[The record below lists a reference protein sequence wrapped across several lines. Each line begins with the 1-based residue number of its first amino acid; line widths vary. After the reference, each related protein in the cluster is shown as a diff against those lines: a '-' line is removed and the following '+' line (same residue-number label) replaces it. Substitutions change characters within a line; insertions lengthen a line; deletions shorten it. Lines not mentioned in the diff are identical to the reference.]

1 MKPERLIMSIRMA
14 LREQIIDLDLDSQAF
29 REICVVRE
37 DTILKIHDG
46 FEPCLRENCLAN
58 LDEPGKSLFDSLH
71 WVNPVI
77 KTEKEEVDE
86 LEIIEGIDTDK
97 DKEYEYEYENKVLDV
112 QMFKVMEPVICE
124 MYRILKETG
133 VTTNI
138 YDFYQVFKS
147 SIIMKEKVV
156 KILNKK
162 LLLGKDKFKEEEFD
176 ELRQILNAIG
186 RDDDA
191 EGRDAWDKVTLAWFL
206 KSLAEFQMLGLI
218 REGGSKSQSLEKVIW
233 RGI

>member
-1 MKPERLIMSIRMA
+1 
-14 LREQIIDLDLDSQAF
+14 
-29 REICVVRE
+29 
-37 DTILKIHDG
+37 
-46 FEPCLRENCLAN
+46 
-58 LDEPGKSLFDSLH
+58 
-71 WVNPVI
+71 
-77 KTEKEEVDE
+77 
-86 LEIIEGIDTDK
+86 
-97 DKEYEYEYENKVLDV
+97 V

-147 SIIMKEKVV
+147 SIIMKKKVV
-156 KILNKK
+156 EILNKK

-176 ELRQILNAIG
+176 ELRQVLDAIG
-186 RDDDA
+186 GDDDA
-191 EGRDAWDKVTLAWFL
+191 EGCDAWDKITLAWFL